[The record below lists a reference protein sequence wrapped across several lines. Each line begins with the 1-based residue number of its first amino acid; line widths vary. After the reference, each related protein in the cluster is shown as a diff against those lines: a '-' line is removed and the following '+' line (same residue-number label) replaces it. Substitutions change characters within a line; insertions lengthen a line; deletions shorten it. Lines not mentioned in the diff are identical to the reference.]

1 VRRMLHG
8 ERTRRSHLD
17 PDAVVARRQARGV
30 EQLRGE
36 AAVWVLVD
44 GSDLRTP

>member
-1 VRRMLHG
+1 MLRG
-8 ERTRRSHLD
+8 ERTKRSHLD
-17 PDAVVARRQARGV
+17 PDAIIARLPARGV
-30 EQLRGE
+30 EQRRGA